1 MLDPAD
7 KVQLSLSVGED
18 EVVIKPIVV
27 PARALAQHLAQPR
40 GRPGE

>member
-7 KVQLSLSVGED
+7 KVQLPLGVGED

-27 PARALAQHLAQPR
+27 PARALAQHLPQPR
-40 GRPGE
+40 GGPGD